1 MSSYT
6 VGAAGSSSMIND
18 DKDARDDDA
27 ELASYLL
34 RVVQQFRSIEK
45 RMFNK
50 YRNLRLDMPSNSEEL
65 QKKYESVLEKDD
77 E

>member
-6 VGAAGSSSMIND
+6 ARAAGSSIIND
-18 DKDARDDDA
+18 DNDARDDDA

-50 YRNLRLDMPSNSEEL
+50 FRNLNRDKLAGAKKDSFKADL
-65 QKKYESVLEKDD
+65 Q
-77 E
+77 